1 MFEIMDLLGS
11 LPFYLSSKK
20 FDRHGN
26 PDRNGETIML
36 DEPVT
41 DRLSQVVAD
50 IEVEPRA
57 NFEGSMTETRG
68 VEEAQ
73 NNFAQFR
80 PYIKSDPNLFWK
92 TLLKEGDTYVDTQI
106 RTWDEIDSERK
117 IWKME
122 KPLPKISSTEAEQF
136 SNLLSTV
143 LKYLPKERIS
153 AASLAKHPWFAQ
165 PVKLE
170 ASYSGESRKGR
181 PY

>member
-1 MFEIMDLLGS
+1 
-11 LPFYLSSKK
+11 
-20 FDRHGN
+20 
-26 PDRNGETIML
+26 ML

-41 DRLSQVVAD
+41 DRLSQVVAE

-68 VEEAQ
+68 LEDAQ
-73 NNFAQFR
+73 NNFALISFLHQV
-80 PYIKSDPNLFWK
+80 DPNLFWK
-92 TLLKEGDTYVDTQI
+92 PLLKEGDTYVDTRI
-106 RTWDEIDSERK
+106 RTWDEIDSERE

-122 KPLPKISSTEAEQF
+122 KLLPKISSTEAEQF

-181 PY
+181 PC